1 MKVIVNLWVGR
12 TVLRACLLAFM
23 FTILQHTRAFVQQYK
38 FIVKETSYQRLC
50 ESKNILTVNGQF
62 PGPTI
67 YARKGETII
76 VDVYNKGKSNITIH
90 WHGVK
95 QPRNPWSDG
104 PEYITQCPIQPGSKF
119 RQMLI
124 FSDEEGTL
132 WWHAHK
138 EWDRATVHGAIVV
151 YPKLGTTYPFP
162 RPAAELTVVLG
173 EWWKENIM
181 LVYEQFITSG
191 GQPIDSDAYTIN
203 GQPGDFYPCSK
214 YETFKLEVE
223 CGKTYLLRIINAAMN
238 EMLFFGIAEHKLTVV
253 GTDGSYTKPLTRDFI
268 TITPG
273 QTFDCILE
281 ANQKPGRYYMA
292 ARAYSSGVNVNF
304 DNTTT
309 TAIVEYKG
317 NYDEYSSPPP
327 LPYLPCYNDT
337 LAAVDFSASLRS
349 LASDDHPITV
359 PTEVK
364 DRLISTVSIN
374 AYPCPING
382 TNSTCQGPNGTRLA
396 ASMNNISF
404 VNPSIDILEA
414 YYYHIKGVL
423 FGEKFPKFPP
433 YVFNYT
439 ADVLPLRLEIPKSGT
454 HVVMLK
460 YNTTVELVFQGT
472 NLVAGIDHPMH
483 LHGFNFY
490 TVGLGLGNFDERL
503 DPLNY
508 NLVDPP
514 RQNTV
519 AVPKRGWAAIRF
531 KADNPGVWF
540 LHCHFERHL
549 TWGMKTVFIVREGD
563 CPEEKLLPRP
573 LDMPRC

>member
-1 MKVIVNLWVGR
+1 
-12 TVLRACLLAFM
+12 
-23 FTILQHTRAFVQQYK
+23 
-38 FIVKETSYQRLC
+38 
-50 ESKNILTVNGQF
+50 
-62 PGPTI
+62 
-67 YARKGETII
+67 
-76 VDVYNKGKSNITIH
+76 
-90 WHGVK
+90 
-95 QPRNPWSDG
+95 
-104 PEYITQCPIQPGSKF
+104 
-119 RQMLI
+119 MLI

-132 WWHAHK
+132 WWHAHR

-151 YPKLGTTYPFP
+151 YPKLGTSYPFP
-162 RPAAELTVVLG
+162 IPAAELTLVLG

-214 YETFKLEVE
+214 HETFKLEVE

-238 EMLFFGIAEHKLTVV
+238 EILFFGIAEHKLTVV

-317 NYDEYSSPPP
+317 NYDEYSPPPP

-349 LASDDHPITV
+349 LASKDHPVSV
-359 PTEVK
+359 PIEVK
-364 DRLISTVSIN
+364 DRLISTVSVN
-374 AYPCPING
+374 AYPCPINS

-423 FGEKFPKFPP
+423 FGDKFPKFPP

-439 ADVLPLRLEIPKSGT
+439 ADVLPLKLEIPKSGT

-514 RQNTV
+514 LQNTV

-563 CPEEKLLPRP
+563 CPDKKLLPRP
-573 LDMPRC
+573 LDMPLC